1 VLRLVKHLRLSFHV
15 AVPGVRTIVQNFGP
29 VFISRGVVQIS
40 AYVDALLASFLPT
53 GAIAA
58 LSYAQALYLLPV
70 SLFGMSVSAAELP
83 AMSSARGNAQDVAA
97 YLRPRLD
104 AGLRRVAFFVIP
116 SAVAFLTLGDVM
128 AAAIYQS
135 GRFTHDDAIFV
146 WGILAGA
153 AIGLLAS
160 TLGRLYASAYYALRD
175 TRTPLYCAVARIVLS
190 TGLGYLGAIPLPPAL
205 GIEARWGVAGLTFA
219 SSVAGWVE
227 FTLLRHALNRRIGH
241 TGLAITFIAKLW
253 AAAILGGATAW
264 LVKMVVGSQPPI
276 LAAVAILAPY
286 GLMYFGITYAWRM
299 PEAQAF
305 VGRAMRIVGRSKP

>member
-1 VLRLVKHLRLSFHV
+1 
-15 AVPGVRTIVQNFGP
+15 
-29 VFISRGVVQIS
+29 
-40 AYVDALLASFLPT
+40 
-53 GAIAA
+53 
-58 LSYAQALYLLPV
+58 
-70 SLFGMSVSAAELP
+70 
-83 AMSSARGNAQDVAA
+83 VAA

-227 FTLLRHALNRRIGH
+227 YTLLRHALNRRIGH
-241 TGLAITFIAKLW
+241 TGLAFTFIAKLW